1 MNPEDL
7 LAAMEATWPA
17 ARTFRAGPWMIR
29 DGAGG
34 GKRVSAAT
42 AEAAWGEDDLAM
54 AEAAMAA
61 LGQAALYMIRAGD
74 EALDRAL
81 ASRGYAVVDPV
92 VLYAAPLATLA
103 QTPPDPMSS
112 FAHWPPLA
120 ISARLW
126 ADAAIGPAR
135 LAVMERAT
143 GPKTAILARSKD
155 QPAGIAFVAIAGGTA
170 VLHALEVAPRQRRQG
185 CARNILRAAAGWAQG
200 QGADR
205 LALAVTDANAPAR
218 RLYSSFGMAAVG
230 YYHYR
235 QK

>member
-1 MNPEDL
+1 MMPEAL

-17 ARTFRAGPWMIR
+17 AHAFRAGPWMIR

-42 AEAAWGEDDLAM
+42 AEAVWGEDDLAA

-61 LGQAALYMIRAGD
+61 LGQAALYMIRAGE

-81 ASRGYAVVDPV
+81 ASRGYRLVDPV
-92 VLYAAPLATLA
+92 VLYAAPLAMLS
-103 QTPPDPMSS
+103 QNPPDPMSG
-112 FAHWPPLA
+112 FTHWPPLA
-120 ISARLW
+120 IAAQLW
-126 ADAAIGPAR
+126 ADAGIGPAR
-135 LAVMERAT
+135 LAVMGRVQ
-143 GPKTAILARSKD
+143 GPKAAILARSKD
-155 QPAGIAFVAIAGGTA
+155 QPSGVAFVAMAGGTA
-170 VLHALEVAPRQRRQG
+170 VLHALEVTPARRRQG
-185 CARNILRAAAGWAQG
+185 SARNILRAAAVWAQEH
-200 QGADR
+200 GADR

-218 RLYSSFGMAAVG
+218 QLYSSFGMAVVG